1 MSGRHGLPAAVLFDM
16 DGTLIDSE
24 PHWQRAETEL
34 MAEHGFTW
42 SHADA
47 TLCLG
52 GPLTRVGDIMAARLG
67 PDAAISS
74 QEIQGELMERMED
87 LLRRNPL
94 VWRPGARSLLA
105 ETLALGIPTALV
117 TATYRRLIDA
127 VHVTIAED
135 LGGEPFTVVVGGDE
149 VTNGKPHP
157 EPYLAA
163 AAALAAEPGRCLV
176 IEDSPTGVA
185 SGHAAGC
192 RVIAVEYLAHIEPRE
207 RVHIVSTLD
216 GRGLEDLWHAAN

>member
-1 MSGRHGLPAAVLFDM
+1 MNGQQVLPSAVLFDM

-34 MAEHGFTW
+34 MAERGCAW
-42 SHADA
+42 SPEDA
-47 TLCLG
+47 ALCLG
-52 GPLTRVGDIMAARLG
+52 GPLSRVGDLMAARLG
-67 PDAAISS
+67 PDASISS
-74 QEIQGELMERMED
+74 EAIQAELMDRMEH
-87 LLRRNPL
+87 LLRSNPL

-105 ETLALGIPTALV
+105 EALALGLPTALV

-127 VHVTIAED
+127 VHDTIAED
-135 LGGEPFTVVVGGDE
+135 LGGNPFTVVIGGDE

-163 AAALAAEPGRCLV
+163 AAALAAEPGHCLV

-192 RVIAVEYLAHIEPRE
+192 RVIAVEHLAEIQPRPG
-207 RVHIVSTLD
+207 VHIVTTLD
-216 GRGLEDLWHAAN
+216 GVGIEELWHAAS